1 MHLGSRAA
9 IDQTLSRLSRT
20 GPLLRVGRAAYAL
33 PVTGR
38 FGARPPSTESV
49 VEAIEARTDETV
61 VASGAAEANALGL
74 TAQVPARE
82 IFLTSGRSRR
92 IRLGQREIELKHAAH
107 WQLALGKRPAGQA
120 VRSLAWLGPEQ
131 AMEALKQ
138 LQEVLTSEEWQ
149 ALCQIRT
156 SLPSWMARALASE
169 QWTAELLEWTA
180 RGAVD
185 QPARALTVRL

>member
-1 MHLGSRAA
+1 
-9 IDQTLSRLSRT
+9 
-20 GPLLRVGRAAYAL
+20 
-33 PVTGR
+33 
-38 FGARPPSTESV
+38 V